1 MTTQRMT
8 ANAGTTARDV
18 RKHLAPLFGSV
29 KFSVTVQTRK
39 TKKNDNGERWLT
51 VRWIGGPSAYQ
62 VLSCLPKPKLDEAD
76 PCPFHLVQTR
86 RRKEQI

>member
-8 ANAGTTARDV
+8 AHAGTTARDV
-18 RKHLAPLFGSV
+18 RKHLAPLFGDV
-29 KFSVTVQTRK
+29 KFTVRVQTQTRK
-39 TKKNDNGERWLT
+39 AVSGERWLT
-51 VRWIGGPSAYQ
+51 VRWTGGSSAYQ